1 MTSIIVHR
9 LVMSFVTIL
18 YILWLNVQLS
28 GVGFYVKH
36 KHFSVTSSGSSES
49 GNLAATQAQ

>member
-9 LVMSFVTIL
+9 LVMSFVTIH
-18 YILWLNVQLS
+18 IWQLF